1 MRISTLAT
9 LLVGVAILSG
19 ALLLAALPSE
29 LESDRPATDPTP
41 RPVEIAPVAAP
52 EGGVTLRFSG
62 TVRAERRADLA
73 FTVGGRLAERRVSL
87 GDRVVAG
94 QVLAR
99 LETDEL
105 GHAVAA
111 AEAARDEAGARAAQA
126 ERERRRVERL
136 AAARAATTEE
146 LEQATATAQA
156 LDAARSRADTALQE
170 AARRLVETALEAPYP
185 GTIVEV
191 LAEPGEY
198 LTPGRPVFRVAGD
211 GATETEIRIPESLL
225 PHLEAGAEVRVEGPT
240 GPLAGRLTS
249 VGHAAIGGGMLFPVV
264 VTLEAENTPPPGTTV
279 DVLLERRTPGAVA
292 VPLAAVFDPGGG
304 SPAVLVVRNDRARRV
319 EVDVEAL
326 AGERVLVH
334 GDLAVGEQVI
344 VAGHGALI
352 DGDPVEVAR

>member
-1 MRISTLAT
+1 MRTSTLAT
-9 LLVGVAILSG
+9 VIVGAAILSG
-19 ALLLAALPSE
+19 ALLLAALPSKPAN
-29 LESDRPATDPTP
+29 DRPESQPAP
-41 RPVEIAPVAAP
+41 RPVETAPIAAP
-52 EGGVTLRFSG
+52 DGGVTLRFSG

-73 FTVGGRLAERRVSL
+73 FTVGGRLAERRVSV
-87 GDRVVAG
+87 GDRVVAR

-105 GHAVAA
+105 AHAVAA
-111 AEAARDEAGARAAQA
+111 AEAAGAEAAARATQA
-126 ERERRRVERL
+126 ERERHRVERL

-156 LDAARSRADTALQE
+156 LDATLNRADTALRE
-170 AARRLVETALEAPYP
+170 ARRRLDETALGAPYA

-198 LTPGRPVFRVAGD
+198 LTPGRAAFRVAGD
-211 GATETEIRIPESLL
+211 GTTETEIRVPESLL
-225 PHLEAGAEVRVEGPT
+225 PHLETGAEVRVEGPD
-240 GPLAGRLTS
+240 GPLAGRITS

-264 VTLEAENTPPPGTTV
+264 VTLEGADTPPPGTTV
-279 DVLLERRTPGAVA
+279 DILLERRTPGTVT

-304 SPAVLVVRNDRARRV
+304 SPAVLVVRDSRARRI